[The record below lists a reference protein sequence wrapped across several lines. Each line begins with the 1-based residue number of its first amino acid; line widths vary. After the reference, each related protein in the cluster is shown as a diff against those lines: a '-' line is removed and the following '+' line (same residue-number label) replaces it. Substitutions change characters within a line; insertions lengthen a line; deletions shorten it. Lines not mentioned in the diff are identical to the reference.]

1 VDYLT
6 HRSLSIILLLGLCL
20 TGSQPAAAYGVLT
33 HHQLID
39 EAWASGIVPLLLTR
53 YPSLS
58 PEQLREA
65 HAFAYG
71 GCLIQDF
78 GYYPFANGFIAV
90 LMHYV
95 RSGDFVQSL
104 FRNAQNANELAF
116 AIGALSH
123 FIGDSIGHSEATNPS
138 VALVFPKLRARYGP
152 SVNYAQDK
160 GAHGQV
166 ELAFDANQ
174 FARGRLAPSKYL
186 HEIGLEV
193 PGRQLAAA
201 FHETYGLSA
210 KEAMGRYE
218 PVMRVY
224 RFGAR
229 TFLPSFVYAE
239 ALLHG
244 HRFPPDTAGPEFDE
258 YDQHV
263 ALLAREAGWQ
273 QYSKKPGM
281 GSYIL
286 AGLIAV
292 LPKVGPLKVLDI
304 KGPTDETERL
314 YIRSVNHCTAAMV
327 LALRQLATARPQI
340 LVANRDLDTGARL
353 APGGYPLT
361 DETYAKLLG
370 RITRDPARPLPAG
383 LKAAILEYYAD
394 PNAPIATRRNPK
406 KWARVQYELQKL
418 SSMSV
423 LADPQ

>member
-1 VDYLT
+1 MQRLL
-6 HRSLSIILLLGLCL
+6 SLVVLLGLCL
-20 TGSQPAAAYGVLT
+20 TGSHPAAAYGVLT

-39 EAWASGIVPLLLTR
+39 AAWASGIVPLLLSR

-58 PEQLREA
+58 PKQLREA

-78 GYYPFANGFIAV
+78 GYYPFANGFIAG
-90 LMHYV
+90 LTHYV
-95 RSGDFVQSL
+95 RTGDFVESL
-104 FRNAQNANELAF
+104 FRNAHDANELAF

-138 VALVFPKLRARYGP
+138 VALLFPKLRARYGP

-160 GAHGQV
+160 RAHGQV
-166 ELAFDANQ
+166 ELAFDATQ

-193 PGRQLAAA
+193 PRRQLAAA
-201 FHETYGLSA
+201 FHETYGLTA
-210 KEAMGRYE
+210 EEAMGRYE

-229 TFLPSFVYAE
+229 ILLPSFVYAE
-239 ALLHG
+239 ALLHRR
-244 HRFPPDTAGPEFDE
+244 RFPPDTAGPDFDE

-273 QYSKKPGM
+273 QYSKNPGV

-286 AGLIAV
+286 AGVITV
-292 LPKVGPLKVLDI
+292 VPKVGALKVLDI
-304 KGPTDETERL
+304 KGPTAETERL
-314 YIRSVNHCTAAMV
+314 YIRSVNLCTTAML
-327 LALRQLATARPQI
+327 LALRQLAIGRPGI

-353 APGGYPLT
+353 VPGGYRLT
-361 DETYAKLLG
+361 DETYAKLLD
-370 RITRDPARPLPAG
+370 RITRDPARPLPPG

-394 PNAPIATRRNPK
+394 PNAPIVTRRNPK
-406 KWARVQYELQKL
+406 KWARVQRELQQL
-418 SSMSV
+418 ASMSV
-423 LADPQ
+423 SADSQ